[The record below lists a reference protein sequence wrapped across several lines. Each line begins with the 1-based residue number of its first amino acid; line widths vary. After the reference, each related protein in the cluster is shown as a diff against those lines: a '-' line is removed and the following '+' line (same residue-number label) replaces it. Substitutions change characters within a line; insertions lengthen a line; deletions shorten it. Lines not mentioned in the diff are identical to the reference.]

1 MLYHVRLQY
10 GIHVDASSKTEAF
23 QKACRALRENPGSH
37 ISAVKQP
44 DEPKGKPGIIKRL
57 IIGK

>member
-10 GIHVDASSKTEAF
+10 GIHVDASSKSEAF
-23 QKACRALRENPGSH
+23 KIACRDLRVNPGSL

-44 DEPKGKPGIIKRL
+44 DESKGKTGIIKRL
-57 IIGK
+57 ITGK

>member
-10 GIHVDASSKTEAF
+10 GIHVDASSKSEAF
-23 QKACRALRENPGSH
+23 KLACRALRENPGSH

-44 DEPKGKPGIIKRL
+44 DEPKGSRSVFKRIIT
-57 IIGK
+57 GK